1 MNSLPLNRRLSVT
14 KLSSVFN
21 NTVASYKFYWFIS
34 LLQLFTERNNKSI
47 PIKDILIKMI
57 CNAWYPINFFKL
69 SFGFSDKLN
78 TNISIIR
85 SILNIPID
93 ISKEELFVKLQCTSD
108 KQVNRLIIHFEQLV
122 PYRFLSPWI
131 KGTKNEI
138 IQRSQFFENNCL
150 YRFNN
155 DGINS
160 IEINPDW
167 STYLNENNKILIDYT
182 YWNLNLFLQ
191 VRNPNIPDVAG
202 KLIKPISRGS
212 LIKQRNFW
220 NIVLNEIETFNC
232 IYTGKT
238 LTVDNFDMEH
248 FIPWSFVAHDQLWNL
263 LPSNSSINS
272 SKSNKLP
279 LLDKYLEPFV
289 DAQYQAINTVYRK
302 QPQNKLLE
310 DYLIL
315 GTNISDIV
323 RTPLLDFKDKY
334 YNTLSPLVQIANN
347 SGFEFWER

>member
-1 MNSLPLNRRLSVT
+1 
-14 KLSSVFN
+14 
-21 NTVASYKFYWFIS
+21 
-34 LLQLFTERNNKSI
+34 
-47 PIKDILIKMI
+47 
-57 CNAWYPINFFKL
+57 
-69 SFGFSDKLN
+69 
-78 TNISIIR
+78 
-85 SILNIPID
+85 
-93 ISKEELFVKLQCTSD
+93 
-108 KQVNRLIIHFEQLV
+108 QVNMLILHFEQLV

-138 IQRSQFFENNCL
+138 IKRSQYFENNCL

-155 DGINS
+155 DGVNS

-167 STYLNENNKILIDYT
+167 VTYLNKNNKILLDYT

-202 KLIKPISRGS
+202 KLIKPISRSS

-220 NIVLNEIETFNC
+220 NIVLNEIEAFNC

-263 LPSNSSINS
+263 LPSDSSINS

-279 LLDKYLEPFV
+279 LLDKYLESFV
-289 DAQYQAINTVYRK
+289 EAQYQAINTVYRK
-302 QPQNKLLE
+302 QPHNKLLE

-315 GTNISDIV
+315 GTNISDIAK
-323 RTPLLDFKDKY
+323 TPLLDFKNKY